1 MEACGRGA
9 TLCRHTGLADS
20 SLARARS
27 VGRIET
33 FVHCKSKK
41 EEVEYYNQV
50 GNLEHLENAAASAR
64 SALAAG
70 VPPTPHRQLLWGQQ
84 VRSQR

>member
-20 SLARARS
+20 SRS

-33 FVHCKSKK
+33 FSVRVRKK
-41 EEVEYYNQV
+41 KVEYKY
-50 GNLEHLENAAASAR
+50 
-64 SALAAG
+64 
-70 VPPTPHRQLLWGQQ
+70 
-84 VRSQR
+84 QRKS